1 MEKIE
6 YTNLNSRQQ
15 ENYNFYKVASTLADY
30 GFNCLRLTDD
40 YNGADFIALHS
51 DGSHMMVQL
60 KGRWTI
66 DKKYMGKNIHICFTH
81 EGKVYLYNH
90 DDMVNEC
97 MHSNKYVL
105 TDDDGTE
112 YALSTSTINLEKY
125 INKEVIISGFVLKY
139 FVQSLALSGNKNL
152 SNKNNLVIT
161 SIRSLML

>member
-1 MEKIE
+1 MKKIK
-6 YTNLNSRQQ
+6 YTDLDSRQQ

-66 DKKYMGKNIHICFTH
+66 DKKYLGKNIHICFTH

-97 MHSNKYVL
+97 MVSNKYVP
-105 TDDDGTE
+105 TDSWVKKGAYSINGRPPKGFDRLITE
-112 YALSTSTINLEKY
+112 LKLS
-125 INKEVIISGFVLKY
+125 
-139 FVQSLALSGNKNL
+139 
-152 SNKNNLVIT
+152 
-161 SIRSLML
+161 

>member
-1 MEKIE
+1 MEKIK
-6 YTNLNSRQQ
+6 YTDLNSRQQ

-66 DKKYMGKNIHICFTH
+66 DKKYIGKNIHICFTH
-81 EGKVYLYNH
+81 EGKVYFYNH

-97 MHSNKYVL
+97 MLSNKYVP
-105 TDDDGTE
+105 TDSWVKKGAYSIKGSPPKGFASLITE
-112 YALSTSTINLEKY
+112 LRLS
-125 INKEVIISGFVLKY
+125 
-139 FVQSLALSGNKNL
+139 
-152 SNKNNLVIT
+152 
-161 SIRSLML
+161 

>member
-66 DKKYMGKNIHICFTH
+66 DKKYLGKNIHICFTY

-97 MHSNKYVL
+97 MVNNKYVP
-105 TDDDGTE
+105 TDSWVKKGYYSINGSPPKGFDRLITE
-112 YALSTSTINLEKY
+112 LKLS
-125 INKEVIISGFVLKY
+125 
-139 FVQSLALSGNKNL
+139 
-152 SNKNNLVIT
+152 
-161 SIRSLML
+161 

>member
-1 MEKIE
+1 MEKIK
-6 YTNLNSRQQ
+6 YTDLNARQQ

-97 MHSNKYVL
+97 MLSNKYVP
-105 TDDDGTE
+105 TDSWVKKGAYSIKGSPPKGFESLITE
-112 YALSTSTINLEKY
+112 LKLS
-125 INKEVIISGFVLKY
+125 
-139 FVQSLALSGNKNL
+139 
-152 SNKNNLVIT
+152 
-161 SIRSLML
+161 

>member
-1 MEKIE
+1 MKKIK
-6 YTNLNSRQQ
+6 YTDLNSRQQ

-66 DKKYMGKNIHICFTH
+66 DKKYLGKNIHICFTH

-97 MHSNKYVL
+97 MVNNKYVP
-105 TDDDGTE
+105 TDSWVKKGAYSIKGSPPKGFASLITE
-112 YALSTSTINLEKY
+112 LRLS
-125 INKEVIISGFVLKY
+125 
-139 FVQSLALSGNKNL
+139 
-152 SNKNNLVIT
+152 
-161 SIRSLML
+161 

>member
-1 MEKIE
+1 MEKIK
-6 YTNLNSRQQ
+6 YTDLNKRQQ
-15 ENYNFYKVASTLADY
+15 ENYNFCKVASTLADY

-97 MHSNKYVL
+97 MHSNKYVP
-105 TDDDGTE
+105 TDSWVKKGAYSIKGCPPKGFESLITE
-112 YALSTSTINLEKY
+112 L
-125 INKEVIISGFVLKY
+125 
-139 FVQSLALSGNKNL
+139 NL
-152 SNKNNLVIT
+152 S
-161 SIRSLML
+161 

>member
-1 MEKIE
+1 MEKIK
-6 YTNLNSRQQ
+6 YTDLNSRQQ

-105 TDDDGTE
+105 TDSWVKKGAYSIKGCPPKGFESLITE
-112 YALSTSTINLEKY
+112 L
-125 INKEVIISGFVLKY
+125 
-139 FVQSLALSGNKNL
+139 NL
-152 SNKNNLVIT
+152 S
-161 SIRSLML
+161 